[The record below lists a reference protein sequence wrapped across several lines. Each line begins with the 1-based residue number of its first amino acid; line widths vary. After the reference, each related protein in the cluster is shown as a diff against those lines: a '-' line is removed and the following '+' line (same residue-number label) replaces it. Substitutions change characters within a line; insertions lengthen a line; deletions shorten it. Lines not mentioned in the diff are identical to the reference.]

1 MSVESG
7 LALLPSFIEVRI
19 VSLQNESVLNIQ
31 QFIRLYVVNLSSLLK
46 DGFSC
51 AENYINVDFLLR
63 KPDPIYIK

>member
-31 QFIRLYVVNLSSLLK
+31 QFIRLY
-46 DGFSC
+46 G
-51 AENYINVDFLLR
+51 R
-63 KPDPIYIK
+63 